1 MTKLLLRIF
10 VKNRQDTAD
19 PKTRAAIGK
28 LAGGVGIFCNCLLG
42 AAKLAA
48 GVLTGS
54 ISVTADALNNLSDA
68 VSSVVTFFGFRLAQ
82 HPADPE
88 HPYGHARVEYISG
101 LVVSALILM
110 MGFELVKSSVSRIFQ
125 PETLV
130 LETAAFVILILSVC
144 VKLWMYLFNRRLGKM
159 IKSSALKATAADSR
173 NDAIATLAVLAGFA
187 VNKLWQINV
196 DGYVG
201 LAVAVFI
208 LYSGI
213 AVARETVSPLLGK
226 AADPELVEK
235 ISKIILSHE
244 KVLGIHDL
252 LIHDYGPGKCYASV
266 HAELSAQEDPLVC
279 HDLLDDIEWDVA
291 EALNVHLVIHYDP
304 VMVNDGEWNR
314 LRTQITEL
322 LGRMD
327 ASFSMHDFRLVK
339 GAHQTKLVFDLMV
352 PHAVQGQHRKL
363 KEEIDGLLRE
373 EGIDYPTVIRF
384 ESQM

>member
-82 HPADPE
+82 HPADPK

-235 ISKIILSHE
+235 ISIIILSHE

-279 HDLLDDIEWDVA
+279 HDILDDIEWDVA

-322 LGRMD
+322 LQRMD

-339 GAHQTKLVFDLMV
+339 GAHQTKLVFDLIV
-352 PHAVQGQHRKL
+352 PHAIQGQHRKL

>member
-322 LGRMD
+322 LQRMD

-352 PHAVQGQHRKL
+352 PHAIQGQHRKL